1 MSRDLTNSP
10 PDFGKH
16 LDVPNAKSNGKFDTY
31 SGQNISSESIEETKF
46 DTYGGKETMKL
57 SLPSSKKLQAK
68 RMPLNRE
75 TFLNVE
81 DAEEGSSTSSRRRSG
96 ESLCRSPLPVL
107 KEGVTQTSVED
118 KTEDIIKDQIHEELV
133 TKYEE
138 NHYETIPIHPPP
150 KPTGSGVQRSS
161 LRLHNR
167 SPVSTKRNRQCSL
180 DLDGIGNRPKIPTP
194 PPSQKYRNLSPPSSS
209 QSANTSP
216 TTALPSKTMNIK
228 GRELSREE
236 LLKLREN
243 SDADLYDTVS
253 KPSKEPP

>member
-1 MSRDLTNSP
+1 
-10 PDFGKH
+10 
-16 LDVPNAKSNGKFDTY
+16 
-31 SGQNISSESIEETKF
+31 
-46 DTYGGKETMKL
+46 MKL
-57 SLPSSKKLQAK
+57 TLPTIKKMQTKRVSLNK
-68 RMPLNRE
+68 E

-81 DAEEGSSTSSRRRSG
+81 DAEAASNTSIRRRSG

-150 KPTGSGVQRSS
+150 KTTGSGVQRSS

-216 TTALPSKTMNIK
+216 TTTLPSKTMK
-228 GRELSREE
+228 SSAEQLSREE

-243 SDADLYDTVS
+243 SDTDLYDTVS